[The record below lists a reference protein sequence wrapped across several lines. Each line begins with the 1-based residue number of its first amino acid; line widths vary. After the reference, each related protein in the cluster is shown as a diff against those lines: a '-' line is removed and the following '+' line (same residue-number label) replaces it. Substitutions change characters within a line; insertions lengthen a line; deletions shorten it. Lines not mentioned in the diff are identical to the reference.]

1 MTAIRVMIVDDH
13 TLVRQGLRQIL
24 NLEED
29 FIIVGEAQHGN
40 EVLEKVLS
48 LKPDVVLMDLNLP
61 GKNGI
66 ELTAE
71 LKESCPDTK
80 VLALT
85 IDNDQHNVSKIIK
98 AGALG
103 YVLKD
108 IESDILFEAIRSVAQ
123 GDAYIQPHL
132 LSKLLNEF
140 RQIMADEQQSASLE
154 QLGLTQR
161 ELEIVSY
168 IACGQSNKEI
178 AEKLFISE
186 KTVKNHVSS
195 ILRKMELEDRTQVAV
210 YACRRGLS
218 DQIGLKSYPKIIL
231 MADVRFAKIVL

>member
-1 MTAIRVMIVDDH
+1 MPTIKVMLVDDH
-13 TLVRQGLRQIL
+13 PLVRQGIKQLL
-24 NLEED
+24 GLEND
-29 FIIVGEAQHGN
+29 FQVVGEAQDGA
-40 EVLEKVLS
+40 EVVEKAIL

-71 LKESCPDTK
+71 IKKQLPAANI
-80 VLALT
+80 LALT
-85 IDNDQHNVSKIIK
+85 VDTDQHHVYDIIK

-108 IESDILFEAIRSVAQ
+108 IEPDFLYAAIRSVAR
-123 GDAYIQPHL
+123 GDAYIQPCL
-132 LSKLLNEF
+132 LSKLLTEF
-140 RQIMADEQQSASLE
+140 RQFLSNDIQTISPDE
-154 QLGLTQR
+154 LGLTQR
-161 ELEIVSY
+161 EIEIVYY
-168 IACGQSNKEI
+168 IARGESNKEI

-210 YACRRGLS
+210 YAYRKGMIPPVQL
-218 DQIGLKSYPKIIL
+218 G
-231 MADVRFAKIVL
+231 